1 MDPQYRALV
10 YVRKS
15 QVRHRRDQTS
25 PKRQLENCLAAAEA
39 HGWTVEEGDVYRDAK
54 GHRSGRTEDHRPA
67 WRALKARLA
76 ADPTVAAVIVDSL
89 DRSSRSLRDFFN
101 FLPLLEEHKVE
112 LVSVKEQFDTSTAI
126 GRAFLAMLMIV
137 ASLESDLASERMTAT
152 VEYLRRQGVRWGR
165 NPYGY
170 SRDENAG
177 LQPDENA
184 PVVVTAFELYAT
196 GQYSYASLADK
207 LNQLGHRWRLNPDQ
221 PRVPFK
227 LTSIRSLVDTVMIY
241 AGYVPTLD
249 HKELRTAGSP
259 RTLEEA
265 IEISAAVPG
274 LHPALIDEEL
284 ADRVLVAKRIRT
296 RKSPH
301 TDDHVFLLTPL
312 LVCANCGGT
321 MIGKRDKRG
330 RAPKYQHKG
339 PTCAWRQGSCP
350 SAPLEAQVLALL
362 DIDLA
367 PEIVEDIKRDAAQH
381 AVAQPGNEDLK
392 RQLAARRAE
401 LDRMKELYILGDL
414 TQTQAE
420 YITRRSVNVVEIQ
433 TLEEQL
439 GQPNYPLEDT
449 VERIEQ
455 LGAILRSG
463 DRLLQKRA
471 MPTIFKGIAV
481 GLDGSLTGVEL
492 QDWIKPLLRDI
503 VQRHHERGNGIEHS
517 EYRSLVGMEKWASI
531 GDFPLPPP
539 VPAPGRTGPELRG

>member
-1 MDPQYRALV
+1 MAPRYRALV

-15 QVRHRRDQTS
+15 QVRVQRDQTS
-25 PKRQLENCLAAAEA
+25 PKRQLENCLAAAQA
-39 HGWTVEEGDVYRDAK
+39 HGWTVDEGDVYRDAK

-184 PVVVTAFELYAT
+184 PAAITAFELYAT
-196 GQYSYASLADK
+196 GQYSYASLAEK

-241 AGYVPTLD
+241 AGHVPTLD
-249 HKELRTAGSP
+249 HKEIRAAGSP

-265 IEISAAVPG
+265 IEISAAVQGQHEP
-274 LHPALIDEEL
+274 LIDEEL
-284 ADRVLVAKRIRT
+284 ADQVLAAKRIRT
-296 RKSPH
+296 RKNAH

-312 LVCANCGGT
+312 LECANCGGEL
-321 MIGKRDKRG
+321 IGKRDKRG

-350 SAPLEAQVLALL
+350 SDPLEAEVLALL
-362 DIDLA
+362 DIDLD
-367 PEIVEDIKRDAAQH
+367 PEIIEDIKRDAAEY
-381 AVAQPGNEDLK
+381 AIAQPENEDLK

-414 TQTQAE
+414 TQAE

-433 TLEEQL
+433 ALEERL
-439 GQPNYPLEDT
+439 GQPDYPLEDT
-449 VERIEQ
+449 VERIGQ

-463 DRLLQKRA
+463 NRLLQKRA
-471 MPTIFKGIAV
+471 MPTIFKRVAV
-481 GLDGSLTGVEL
+481 GLDGTVAGVEL
-492 QDWIKPLLRDI
+492 QDWIKPLLDDIARGGRDSTTRN
-503 VQRHHERGNGIEHS
+503 VAA
-517 EYRSLVGMEKWASI
+517 LVGMENGASI
-531 GDFPLPPP
+531 EDFPLPPP
-539 VPAPGRTGPELRG
+539 APAPGTGRPELHG